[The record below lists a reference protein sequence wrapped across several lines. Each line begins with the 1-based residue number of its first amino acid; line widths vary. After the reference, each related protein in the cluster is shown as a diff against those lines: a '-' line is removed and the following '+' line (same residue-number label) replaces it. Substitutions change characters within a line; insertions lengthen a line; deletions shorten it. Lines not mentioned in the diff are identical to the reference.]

1 MSNGLTKQE
10 QKQIAAYGDLMDDAA
25 VSGSDIIIPKILLM
39 QAMSNF
45 VKDEKARSGEYRGSL
60 GCEKIAEKNEGF
72 EAIPFKMYKSWITL
86 TTKGNEFVRQEPFT
100 VENAGWPRDE
110 IIDGKECNNYETINY
125 YVLLP
130 NEIKEG
136 SYMPYVMSFRS
147 TGYTA
152 GKTLETH
159 RVKMKEF
166 GKPLCF
172 KTFTFGSELREKDG
186 NSWYVPTVTPSRDTE
201 DSELNAVKHWMNL
214 IKQSEVKVDDSEF
227 NASETSQNFTEDTH
241 EI

>member
-1 MSNGLTKQE
+1 MTKALTKKE
-10 QKQIAAYGDLMDDAA
+10 EKQLAAYGDLMDDAA

-60 GCEKIAEKNEGF
+60 GCEKIADKGEGF
-72 EAIPFKMYKSWITL
+72 EAIPFKMYKTWITL

-110 IIDGKECNNYETINY
+110 IIDGKECNNYEAINY

-130 NEIKEG
+130 SEIAEG
-136 SYMPYVMSFRS
+136 SYMPHVMTFRS
-147 TGYTA
+147 TGYIA

-172 KTFTFGSELREKDG
+172 KTFQFSSELREKDG
-186 NSWYVPTVTPSRDTE
+186 NSWYVPTVTPVRDTE
-201 DSELNAVKHWMNL
+201 DKELEAVKHWMNV
-214 IKQSEVKVDDSEF
+214 IKQSQVRVDDSEF
-227 NASETSQNFTEDTH
+227 SGEASEEEVEVAH